1 MFSCV
6 DTHHIGAK
14 GTIAAVIL
22 PETCLILPNDYLNF
36 MLDNAITEALVR
48 QAGLQCAGAST
59 AVPRLELWSGVR
71 PTGSEPSLFA
81 PKFYLVLQGE
91 KRMRI
96 AGGIY
101 DLGPGDCAV
110 SILGLPFRYEVTTA
124 SPDAPYLGVGLT
136 LDASE
141 VAAILRDMPKSP
153 RDDAAAF
160 TVGTATAEIRNGMA
174 RLLRLAMTKPE
185 DAPILAPLAERELLY
200 RLLQSP
206 LGGTMRRI
214 AEGQGHVAAI
224 RRAAE
229 RICAGALE
237 PMQVSDIAAVAGMS
251 LTSFHRHF
259 KSVTGFTPL
268 AYQRHVRLLDAQ
280 KRLTTGM
287 PVTSVSYA
295 VGYQSP
301 SQFSREYKRMFGA
314 SPKRHLRSR

>member
-1 MFSCV
+1 M
-6 DTHHIGAK
+6 
-14 GTIAAVIL
+14 IAAAIL
-22 PETCLILPNDYLNF
+22 PQTCLILPNCYLNV
-36 MLDNAITEALVR
+36 MLDTAINEALVR
-48 QAGLQCAGAST
+48 QAGLQCAGAAT

-81 PKFYLVLQGE
+81 PKFYLVLQGV

-96 AGGIY
+96 AGGTY

-110 SILGLPFRYEVTTA
+110 STLGLPFRYEVLTA

-136 LDASE
+136 LDPHE
-141 VAAILRDMPKSP
+141 VATILRDMPKGLH
-153 RDDAAAF
+153 DDAPAF
-160 TVGTATAEIRNGMA
+160 VVGTATAEIRDSLA
-174 RLLRLAMTKPE
+174 RLLRLAVITPE
-185 DAPILAPLAERELLY
+185 DAPILSPLAERELLY

-206 LGGTMRRI
+206 LGGTMCRI
-214 AEGQGHVAAI
+214 ADGEGQVAAI

-229 RICAGALE
+229 RICADALE
-237 PMQVSDIAAVAGMS
+237 PMQVSEIAAMAGMS

-280 KRLTTGM
+280 RHLATGM

-301 SQFSREYKRMFGA
+301 SQFSREYRRMFGA
-314 SPKRHLRSR
+314 SPKQHLRSR